1 MIQKQNQTMNEK
13 KESRKEFTIIER
25 VNSKYFTEIESSVLH
40 FQQTLFDLQ
49 NECYK
54 SWKNAVKA
62 NVSLQKE
69 FAEKSGYNFELAKT
83 AQIILEDIGDEIT
96 KYRLASNQ
104 MAIKTIESGK
114 KNIKIWNDNAETF
127 VELNRKIMGYWLTLF
142 IPK

>member
-1 MIQKQNQTMNEK
+1 MTEN
-13 KESRKEFTIIER
+13 KEPQGEFTIIEQ
-25 VNSKYFTEIESSVLH
+25 VNKKYFTEIESSVLH

-69 FAEKSGYNFELAKT
+69 FAEKSGYNFALPKT
-83 AQIILEDIGDEIT
+83 AQTILEDIGDEIT
-96 KYRLASNQ
+96 QYRLASNQ
-104 MAIKTIESGK
+104 IAIKTIESGK
-114 KNIKIWNDNAETF
+114 KNVKTWNDNANTF
-127 VELNRKIMGYWLTLF
+127 VDLNRKIMDYWLTVF

>member
-1 MIQKQNQTMNEK
+1 MSEK
-13 KESRKEFTIIER
+13 KEAQKEFTVIER
-25 VNSKYFTEIESSVLH
+25 VNKKYFTEIESSVLY

-69 FAEKSGYNFELAKT
+69 FAEKSGYNFELPKT
-83 AQIILEDIGDEIT
+83 AQTILEDAGDEIT
-96 KYRLASNQ
+96 KYRVVSNQ
-104 MAIKTIESGK
+104 MAIKTIEAEK
-114 KNIKIWNDNAETF
+114 KNVKTWNENAETF
-127 VELNRKIMGYWLTLF
+127 VELNRRIMDYWLTVF